1 MNTRNRFY
9 FSLLAAL
16 FFMGC
21 SDDDPAP
28 GDSTQPGATLTAEMG
43 ADLSR
48 QVYVNLSESIMTS
61 VDVNTWE
68 LAFENNGN
76 AIRTN
81 TAKRVAVA
89 TPTESN
95 FDDVTGDDGLVYA
108 YDSEDGDLNAVA
120 LAGWQTNTP
129 YIVDLGVD
137 ENANALGKKKIM
149 ITESTSSD
157 VTIQYANL
165 DGTNAVTN
173 TISHNT
179 GNFTFFSLIDNQTVT
194 VEPLNWDFVL
204 TGVSVRTGAPCAAF
218 GPGAQPGIN
227 CDIYRLTASAITNYY
242 NGVEVAKDDP
252 FDGLEQNDDP
262 NAEKNQK
269 AIEDGNYEE
278 LALQDFSTIGGSTA
292 GDAIGRSWL
301 QILQPHSAG
310 IFKVY
315 DFITYLVKDQDGNY
329 YKVRFLAY
337 KGGDNAENGNPT
349 FEYELIT
356 E

>member
-1 MNTRNRFY
+1 MKTLNRFY
-9 FSLLAAL
+9 FSLLAVL
-16 FFMGC
+16 FFVGC

-43 ADLSR
+43 ADLSQ
-48 QVYVNLSESIMTS
+48 QVYIDLSEGSMIS
-61 VDVNTWE
+61 VEVNTWE

-81 TAKRVAVA
+81 TAKKVAIA
-89 TPTESN
+89 KPTESN
-95 FDDVTGDDGLVYA
+95 FDDVASDDGLVYA
-108 YDSEDGDLNAVA
+108 YDSDDGDLNTTA
-120 LAGWQTNTP
+120 LAGWQANTP
-129 YIVDLGVD
+129 YIIDLGVD
-137 ENANALGKKKIM
+137 ENGNALGKKKIM

-157 VTIQYANL
+157 VTIQYADL

-173 TISHNT
+173 TIGHNT
-179 GNFTFFSLIDNQTVT
+179 GSFTFFSLIDNQTVT

-204 TGVSVRTGAPCAAF
+204 SGVSVRTGAPCGAL
-218 GPGAQPGIN
+218 GGGAQPGIN
-227 CDIYRLTASAITNYY
+227 CDIYRLTASANSNSY

-252 FDGLEQNDDP
+252 FEDLEQNDDP

-269 AIEDGNYEE
+269 TIGDGNYGE
-278 LALQDFSTIGGSTA
+278 LALEDFSTIGGSAA
-292 GDAIGRSWL
+292 GNAIGRSWL

-310 IFKVY
+310 IYKIY